1 MTYVHVGTPTF
12 RQPQN
17 PDWREMISY
26 KGKIELVRANMKE
39 DPTLVEK
46 EVGIDYMLHIVFQ
59 QDFYES
65 VIIPKGK
72 PVAIS

>member
-1 MTYVHVGTPTF
+1 
-12 RQPQN
+12 
-17 PDWREMISY
+17 MISY